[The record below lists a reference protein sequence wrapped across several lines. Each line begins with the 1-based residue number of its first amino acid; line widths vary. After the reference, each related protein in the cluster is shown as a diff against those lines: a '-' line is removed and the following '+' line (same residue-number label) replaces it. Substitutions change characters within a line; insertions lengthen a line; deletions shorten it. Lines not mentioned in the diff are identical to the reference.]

1 MIKDLYVYEGLEPA
15 SYTKNREP
23 NGALIASLRFSNF
36 NIRSPSLPVKLAET
50 CSEMRAQF
58 VASFA
63 VKSRDW
69 I

>member
-1 MIKDLYVYEGLEPA
+1 MYMKGWNPHHIQ
-15 SYTKNREP
+15 KNREP
-23 NGALIASLRFSNF
+23 DGALIASLGFSNI

-50 CSEMRAQF
+50 CSDMRAQF